1 MTTTG
6 TGVRTRDAAREFLAH
21 RRIAVTG
28 VSRDPQAHGANVVLR
43 RLRDRG
49 YDVVAVNP
57 NADTVEGVPAWPDL
71 RSVPGGV
78 EAVVVATA
86 PRHAEATVRECVE
99 LGVRHVWMHRSVD
112 GGSVSPQAA
121 ALARAHGITV
131 IEGGCP
137 CMYAPTADPG
147 HRLMKGVL
155 TLTGRVPRRVERPTA
170 PTG

>member
-1 MTTTG
+1 MTTTEL
-6 TGVRTRDAAREFLAH
+6 RTRDAARDFLAH
-21 RRIAVTG
+21 HRIAVTG
-28 VSRDPQAHGANVVLR
+28 VSREPKTHGANVVFR

-57 NADTVEGVPAWPDL
+57 HAQTVEGVPAWPDL

-86 PRHAEATVRECVE
+86 PEHAEDTVRECIE
-99 LGVRHVWMHRSVD
+99 LGVRHVWMHRSLD
-112 GGSVSPQAA
+112 GGSVSPEAA
-121 ALARAHGITV
+121 ALAREHGITV

-137 CMYAPTADPG
+137 CMYSPTADPG

-155 TLTGRVPRRVERPTA
+155 SLTGRVPRRVEKPTA